1 MTRET
6 HRQRARRKFVFGV
19 LEQLSNILGT
29 MSASVLVVG
38 LIVPT
43 LAAFAGTSM
52 VASVAL
58 RQVAGLVVGFSLLCG
73 VTAATVRGLA
83 RAIDDDDGAL
93 FRGRRSDPLLSGGN
107 G

>member
-6 HRQRARRKFVFGV
+6 PRQRARRKFVFGV

-43 LAAFAGTSM
+43 LAVVSGTGM
-52 VASVAL
+52 VSGAAL
-58 RQVAGLVVGFSLLCG
+58 GQVAGLVFGFSLLCG
-73 VTAATVRGLA
+73 TTAVVVRGLA

-93 FRGRRSDPLLSGGN
+93 FRGRRSDALLSGGN